1 MAEVA
6 SYGLSV
12 VEAGWDTVTSW
23 FGRRLQQSCG
33 DLDPAACQ
41 QMQQRVSALQDKLQ
55 SARRLIA
62 TASSLAALN
71 VQLLGPDE
79 IDPSAVAKLEMSFLD
94 LDMLNEQVLVD
105 TFSAALGDTAAT
117 YETEVRQV
125 VTLIRSKLEQTRAY
139 YQAAVSKH
147 DNERQRD
154 LLGRRAQRASQLA
167 AAETEAA
174 AQLATTQEFLD
185 AKLRAY
191 SHVGL
196 QYVIQEARAYEY
208 LFLQPYTGLNLGQLL
223 SAPMTGS
230 QYYDYVVQAETDL
243 QTAFTRAARQFTNGG
258 SSTFASTAF
267 QLADLPRGSGGF
279 HSNRRNH
286 GQHRDAGRL

>member
-1 MAEVA
+1 MA

-12 VEAGWDTVTSW
+12 VEEGWDTVTSW

-105 TFSAALGDTAAT
+105 TFSSALGDTAAT

-125 VTLIRSKLEQTRAY
+125 VTLIRSKL
-139 YQAAVSKH
+139 
-147 DNERQRD
+147 
-154 LLGRRAQRASQLA
+154 
-167 AAETEAA
+167 
-174 AQLATTQEFLD
+174 
-185 AKLRAY
+185 
-191 SHVGL
+191 
-196 QYVIQEARAYEY
+196 
-208 LFLQPYTGLNLGQLL
+208 
-223 SAPMTGS
+223 
-230 QYYDYVVQAETDL
+230 
-243 QTAFTRAARQFTNGG
+243 
-258 SSTFASTAF
+258 
-267 QLADLPRGSGGF
+267 
-279 HSNRRNH
+279 
-286 GQHRDAGRL
+286 